1 MAKQEVIEQARARL
15 EKAGQMLNSQGQTPP
30 APGMATALALC
41 GIYELL
47 IEWADDFG
55 ESGGEP
61 EPYDVLQ
68 SVPE

>member
-15 EKAGQMLNSQGQTPP
+15 EQAGEMLNRPQVGT
-30 APGMATALALC
+30 GVATALALC

-47 IEWADDFG
+47 IEWADNFG

-61 EPYDVLQ
+61 EYDVLA
-68 SVPE
+68 SVPK